1 MGYLILIKGIIG
13 DKEKSKVED
22 KLSITLSIEDCS
34 KYLVINQRESDCF
47 VFFID
52 KEKVFKLKEF
62 FEELGVIIGFKK
74 LNLDEILDKINHL
87 GVGSLDTYEKEYL
100 DAHKYTL

>member
-13 DKEKSKVED
+13 DKEKSKIED
-22 KLSITLSIEDCS
+22 KISITLSVDDYS
-34 KYLVINQRESDCF
+34 KYFVINQRESDCF

-74 LNLDEILDKINHL
+74 LNLDEILDKINYS
-87 GVGSLDTYEKEYL
+87 GVNSLDLYEKKYL
-100 DAHKYTL
+100 DAHKHIL